1 MSTSFPYE
9 DHIEELF
16 IVMVLFCIF
25 PACNIFHFL
34 INRNFLIAAYFSK
47 TLYSLFCAENAIKS
61 KSVSQ
66 PVFGHDS
73 SSFFIMQPNVLHSH
87 MPLSPSAANWWSSCF
102 SQDYYCLFWWINRQ
116 SIIVKYLHVRSAFE
130 MKHVLFLGKEF
141 RVIFLSTVRT
151 NRTTQSGIVDSEL
164 DYGFLSNIKLL
175 NTAVTRAQSLVA
187 VVGDPLALCTVG
199 SCRSVVG
206 VACLFSSC

>member
-1 MSTSFPYE
+1 MKYSMISFMSTSFPYE

-87 MPLSPSAANWWSSCF
+87 MPLSPSAANWCQTIDGEAHVFRKIITACF
-102 SQDYYCLFWWINRQ
+102 
-116 SIIVKYLHVRSAFE
+116 
-130 MKHVLFLGKEF
+130 GG
-141 RVIFLSTVRT
+141 ST
-151 NRTTQSGIVDSEL
+151 
-164 DYGFLSNIKLL
+164 
-175 NTAVTRAQSLVA
+175 
-187 VVGDPLALCTVG
+187 G
-199 SCRSVVG
+199 SP
-206 VACLFSSC
+206 